1 MKLPRSSTWEFGPPN
16 DYRVFTAWPEGPG
29 PHPVLYVLDANAK
42 FATIVELIRMRTHRP
57 GVLSIV
63 PPVVVGIG
71 YQIDGP
77 YDRTRRSYDLSFG
90 PPSAD
95 NPTKAGQ
102 SPNPTGGA
110 DKFLQFL
117 TENVIPKVN
126 ESFNID
132 QKRTVLLGHSLA
144 GNFVLNL
151 MRRTP
156 DLFSSY
162 IAISPS
168 IWWNPADIFPADSGS
183 ATRNLHSDA
192 PDAAENG
199 KNTEVQIPKQTPKVQ
214 IAVGEYE
221 QVLAPWEEQ
230 LPTAEIIRSRR
241 AARQMVTGSQKLVES
256 LQSETG
262 STAGAVH
269 HLFQQEDHL
278 SVIHPALNRTLNIA
292 FARREE

>member
-1 MKLPRSSTWEFGPPN
+1 M
-16 DYRVFTAWPEGPG
+16 
-29 PHPVLYVLDANAK
+29 LYVLDANAK

-57 GVLSIV
+57 GVLSII

-110 DKFLQFL
+110 DRFLQFL

-132 QKRTVLLGHSLA
+132 QKRAVLLGHSLA

-162 IAISPS
+162 VAISPS
-168 IWWNPADIFPADSGS
+168 IWWNPADIFPQDSESLRSDSG
-183 ATRNLHSDA
+183 RPELHSNASDT
-192 PDAAENG
+192 AENG
-199 KNTEVQIPKQTPKVQ
+199 ISTKVQIPKVQ

-221 QVLAPWEEQ
+221 QVLAPWEEN

-241 AARQMVTGSQKLVES
+241 AARQMVSGSQKLVES
-256 LQSETG
+256 LQSEAG
-262 STAGAVH
+262 STATALH

-292 FARREE
+292 FAKGEE